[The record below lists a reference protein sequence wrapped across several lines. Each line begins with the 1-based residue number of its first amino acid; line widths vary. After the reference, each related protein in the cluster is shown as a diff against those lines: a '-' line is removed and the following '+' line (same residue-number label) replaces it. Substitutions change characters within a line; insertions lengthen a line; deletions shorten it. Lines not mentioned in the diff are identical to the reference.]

1 MGLTQ
6 GLLPTMT
13 GILFPVIDI
22 LVRQKA
28 SPDSIVNAC
37 PTFEF
42 YAGFQ
47 ALSTK
52 EERK

>member
-1 MGLTQ
+1 MGLTR

-37 PTFEF
+37 
-42 YAGFQ
+42 Q
-47 ALSTK
+47 ASRPAIAQIVA
-52 EERK
+52 EGA